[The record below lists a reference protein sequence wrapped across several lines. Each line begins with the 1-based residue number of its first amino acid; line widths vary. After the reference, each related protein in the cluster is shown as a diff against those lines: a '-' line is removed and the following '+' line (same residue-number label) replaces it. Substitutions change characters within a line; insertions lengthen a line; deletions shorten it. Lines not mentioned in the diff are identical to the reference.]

1 MISGNPTSSL
11 LVKSS
16 QTPCRTAYTFAGPS
30 IPLQDEAH
38 FLQDNL
44 KSCRTERKFVGIA
57 ESVAET
63 IKIPVGQDQWSAGLL
78 HHVDERRESL

>member
-1 MISGNPTSSL
+1 LKL
-11 LVKSS
+11 LK
-16 QTPCRTAYTFAGPS
+16 PPAGLL
-30 IPLQDEAH
+30 IPLQDPSKPLQEEAH